1 MNCHECIYVSQVAGS
16 AHKSCSTLEK
26 LSLDKNIILK
36 ISFLLL
42 SGKIELTYVN
52 DEERRVPIIEIDEY
66 GKKQGWANW
75 PLDFDPVWVKKCGFF
90 SSKKQ

>member
-16 AHKSCSTLEK
+16 THKSCSTLEK
-26 LSLDKNIILK
+26 LSLDKNIILE

-42 SGKIELTYVN
+42 LGKIELTYVN
-52 DEERRVPIIEIDEY
+52 DEEKRVPIIEIDEY

-75 PLDFDPVWVKKCGFF
+75 PLDFDPIWVKKCGFF
-90 SSKKQ
+90 LSKKQ

>member
-1 MNCHECIYVSQVAGS
+1 VFIF
-16 AHKSCSTLEK
+16 K
-26 LSLDKNIILK
+26 
-36 ISFLLL
+36 
-42 SGKIELTYVN
+42 
-52 DEERRVPIIEIDEY
+52 RVPIIEIDEY